1 MDPTSRSVMSS
12 SGTTRARHV
21 AMGVVALLCLAAGA
35 VTIVSLP
42 GGASAPLTAADIY
55 TVAGNGIQG
64 FTSDGVPATSAEL
77 GAPGGVTVDPHG
89 NVLIADTAN
98 NRIRVVAQTTG
109 AFYGQSMTDGFTY
122 TIAGTG
128 TAGALPST
136 PVPAV
141 SALLAAPAGVALDAH
156 GNVVIADTGA
166 NRIAVVAEST
176 GSFYGQSMIDGD
188 IYTIAGSGV
197 AGTGPLP
204 TVSAVSASLNAP
216 AGVALD
222 AHGNVVIADTGA
234 NQVAVVAESNGT
246 FYGVLM
252 TAGDIYRVVGTGV
265 GGFIAAPTPP
275 LAVAAALFAPTGVTV
290 DPHGNVVI
298 ADTKNNRVEVVPAS
312 NGTFYGQS
320 MQAQRFYTV
329 AGDNGA
335 GFGTGDGNEAVMSSL
350 GAPKSVA
357 LDAQGNL
364 VIADTADNRVRVVA
378 ESSATFYGQAMTDED
393 IYTVAGN
400 GAATY
405 NGDGISA
412 QAAGLAAPSDA
423 VLDAHGHL
431 VIADTGNARIR
442 VVAQSSGSF
451 YGLAMTAWDIY
462 TVAGTGPAGDALG
475 DRGLGHDLG
484 PARQA
489 GPGGPRP
496 QRQPAHR
503 RHGQQPHPGGGPE
516 LGHVLR
522 PAHDGRGHLHRGR

>member
-1 MDPTSRSVMSS
+1 M
-12 SGTTRARHV
+12 
-21 AMGVVALLCLAAGA
+21 A
-35 VTIVSLP
+35 VTLRGSEASTNTAIGLCPGMRRKERAGGPDISFGNELQRHDTGAPCRNRSGSASLSGRRRCPIVSLP

-128 TAGALPST
+128 TAGVLPST

-246 FYGVLM
+246 FYGALM

-298 ADTKNNRVEVVPAS
+298 ADTKNNRVEVVPAG

-350 GAPKSVA
+350 GTPKSVA

-393 IYTVAGN
+393 IYTVPGMGPPPTTVTGSPPRRRASPLRVTPSSTPT
-400 GAATY
+400 ATSSSPTPATP
-405 NGDGISA
+405 GSA
-412 QAAGLAAPSDA
+412 WWRRAP
-423 VLDAHGHL
+423 
-431 VIADTGNARIR
+431 AR
-442 VVAQSSGSF
+442 S
-451 YGLAMTAWDIY
+451 TAW
-462 TVAGTGPAGDALG
+462 P
-475 DRGLGHDLG
+475 
-484 PARQA
+484 
-489 GPGGPRP
+489 
-496 QRQPAHR
+496 
-503 RHGQQPHPGGGPE
+503 
-516 LGHVLR
+516 
-522 PAHDGRGHLHRGR
+522 